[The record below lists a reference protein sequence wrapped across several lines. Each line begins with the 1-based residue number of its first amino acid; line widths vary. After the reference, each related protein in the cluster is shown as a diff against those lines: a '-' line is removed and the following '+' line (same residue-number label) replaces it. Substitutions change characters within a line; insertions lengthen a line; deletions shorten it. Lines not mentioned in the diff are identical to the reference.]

1 MSGTEEEL
9 VLESPSQKVRINW
22 IISQLVFRMTQ
33 RVSVQI
39 CNYFALYTRIKP
51 SLKPRSCFPF
61 KKKTKQKTATETKLC
76 AKIKVDSPKFLIT
89 SGQKVNINGR

>member
-33 RVSVQI
+33 CVSVQI
-39 CNYFALYTRIKP
+39 CNYFVLYTRIKP

-61 KKKTKQKTATETKLC
+61 KKKQNTATETKLC

>member
-39 CNYFALYTRIKP
+39 CNYFVLYTRIKP
-51 SLKPRSCFPF
+51 SLKPRSCFPR
-61 KKKTKQKTATETKLC
+61 QKTATETKLC